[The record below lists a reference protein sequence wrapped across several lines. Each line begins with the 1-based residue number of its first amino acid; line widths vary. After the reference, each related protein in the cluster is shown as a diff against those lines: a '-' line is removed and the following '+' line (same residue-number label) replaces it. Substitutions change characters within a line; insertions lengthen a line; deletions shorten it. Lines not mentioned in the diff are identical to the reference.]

1 MNEASRIL
9 SGRVFEGDCMF
20 VMRLLPENSIDAV
33 VCDPPYHLQ
42 SIVKRFSKD
51 SLDGEGVVAT
61 RCRERADGFGRL
73 ERGFMGQTWDGG
85 DVAFRPE
92 TWREVYRVMKP
103 GAHLLAFSGT
113 RTYHRMAVAI
123 EDAGFELR
131 DMIGWLYGQGF
142 PKSHNIA
149 KALQAR
155 ASTGLGN
162 PEGMRRL
169 AMADSYEASGR
180 GRVNYDNG
188 GASKMNGVAD
198 VELTDPAALHWQ
210 GWGTALKPAIE
221 PICVARKPLAKETI
235 VENVLWWGTGALNI
249 DGCRVDLHE
258 GDWLQ
263 EGLAGDYD
271 RLDTAGRE
279 GSWGFKRVDREAG
292 LGRWPANIMHDGSD
306 EVMALFPKDEG
317 RFFYCAKASKKDRR
331 GSAHPT
337 VKPISLLRHLCRL
350 VTPPG
355 GTILDPFAGSGTL
368 AEAAALEGFDFVLI
382 EREERYFRDIKRRI
396 YDFAAERLFA

>member
-1 MNEASRIL
+1 MNEISRIL

-73 ERGFMGQTWDGG
+73 ARGFMGQTWDGG

-113 RTYHRMAVAI
+113 RTYHRMTAAI
-123 EDAGFELR
+123 REAKFEVR
-131 DMIGWLYGQGF
+131 DMLGWIHGQGM
-142 PKSHNIA
+142 PKQRS
-149 KALQAR
+149 
-155 ASTGLGN
+155 
-162 PEGMRRL
+162 
-169 AMADSYEASGR
+169 
-180 GRVNYDNG
+180 
-188 GASKMNGVAD
+188 
-198 VELTDPAALHWQ
+198 
-210 GWGTALKPAIE
+210 LKPALE
-221 PICVARKPLAKETI
+221 PICVARKPLSEKTISANVET
-235 VENVLWWGTGALNI
+235 WGTGRFNI
-249 DGCRVDLHE
+249 EDCRVDLHE

-292 LGRWPANIMHDGSD
+292 LGRWPANIFHDGSD
-306 EVMALFPKDEG
+306 SVTNYLGEKAN
-317 RFFYCAKASKKDRR
+317 FFYCAKAGKKDRR

-382 EREERYFRDIKRRI
+382 EREERYVRDIKRRI
-396 YDFAAERLFA
+396 YDFAAERLFERART

>member
-73 ERGFMGQTWDGG
+73 TRGFMGQTWDGG

-131 DMIGWLYGQGF
+131 DMTGWLYGQGF

-155 ASTGLGN
+155 ATT
-162 PEGMRRL
+162 
-169 AMADSYEASGR
+169 D
-180 GRVNYDNG
+180 
-188 GASKMNGVAD
+188 
-198 VELTDPAALHWQ
+198 DPAALVWQ

-221 PICVARKPLAKETI
+221 PICVARKPLAEETI
-235 VENVLWWGTGALNI
+235 AENVLRWGTGALNI
-249 DGCRVDLHE
+249 DGCRIELAED
-258 GDWLQ
+258 DWLR

-271 RLDTAGRE
+271 RMDTAGRE

-396 YDFAAERLFA
+396 YDFAAERLFERART